1 MRVAI
6 LLALCA
12 TAFADGTVSLKVG
25 ESVKRDV
32 GYARGLLCDDTS
44 IVDATIATD
53 DKRDVNVVT
62 FVGLKV
68 GRTSCRAGTE
78 VGRPAVLFTVDVSA
92 RR

>member
-12 TAFADGTVSLKVG
+12 TALADNLVSVRVG

-32 GYARGLLCDDTS
+32 GYARGLVCDDAS
-44 IVDATIATD
+44 VVEATIATD
-53 DKRDVNVVT
+53 EKRDVNVVT
-62 FVGLKV
+62 FTGLKV
-68 GRTSCRAGTE
+68 GRTACRAGTE
-78 VGRPAVLFTVDVSA
+78 LARPVVLFTVDVSA